1 MAIAREQTQAP
12 LLLSIFFI
20 LLFLLQFGHSLAAAE
35 KENSSNPSVSWS
47 RGRDKN
53 DLRKG
58 SESTE
63 SLEEDGDEFTGGF
76 STLDSMLQWAIGH
89 SDPAKL
95 KEKAEYTEKLSPEE
109 ILSKQSEIK
118 ELMEKLKM
126 PSDAELMKIAIA
138 DLNNSSS
145 STQERLHALNELLVL
160 VEPID
165 NALDMDKLGGLE
177 AVIKELKDIES
188 EIRTASAWV
197 LGKASQNNVVVQ
209 DQVLGYGALT
219 RLMKMVQSS
228 YTEEAVKAFYA
239 ISALIRNNERGQELF
254 YLEGGDVLLQDMLT
268 NSSIDIRLQK
278 KVVFLVADLADYQAT
293 TSANDKN
300 NNHML
305 SLLSDRVFLKSVV
318 DLSVK
323 RDLDLQEKVLMA
335 VRSLL
340 HLAPTEARDLKEF
353 CGLDQV
359 LERMRVQ
366 LEDLASD
373 EDIGDF
379 VRDLETLRREVQS
392 LFHQKL
398 DQVLFFWYYTC
409 KN

>member
-1 MAIAREQTQAP
+1 MAIARNKLQLP
-12 LLLSIFFI
+12 FLLSI
-20 LLFLLQFGHSLAAAE
+20 LFLLVFLLQLGHSMAATE
-35 KENSSNPSVSWS
+35 KENNSNPSVSWS
-47 RGRDKN
+47 MGREKN

-63 SLEEDGDEFTGGF
+63 SLEEGGDEFTGGF

-89 SDPAKL
+89 SDPEKL

-138 DLNNSSS
+138 DLTNSSS
-145 STQERLHALNELLVL
+145 STQERLHALNELLEL

-165 NALDMDKLGGLE
+165 NALDMDKLGGLV
-177 AVIKELKDIES
+177 AVIKELEDIES

-197 LGKASQNNVVVQ
+197 LGKASQNNAVVQ
-209 DQVLGYGALT
+209 NQVLGYGALT
-219 RLMKMVQSS
+219 RLMKMVHSS

-293 TSANDKN
+293 ISATDKN

-340 HLAPTEARDLKEF
+340 HLAPTEARDLKDF

-359 LERMRVQ
+359 LERIRVQ
-366 LEDLASD
+366 LEDLTSD
-373 EDIGDF
+373 EDFGDF
-379 VRDLETLRREVQS
+379 ARDIEALRREVQS

-398 DQVLFFWYYTC
+398 DEAMTSPQ
-409 KN
+409 

>member
-118 ELMEKLKM
+118 ELMENLKM

-177 AVIKELKDIES
+177 AVIKELEDIES

-197 LGKASQNNVVVQ
+197 LGKASQNNAVVQ

-340 HLAPTEARDLKEF
+340 YLAPTEARDLKEF

-398 DQVLFFWYYTC
+398 DQATRSPQ
-409 KN
+409 

>member
-1 MAIAREQTQAP
+1 MAIARKQTQAP
-12 LLLSIFFI
+12 ILLSILFI
-20 LLFLLQFGHSLAAAE
+20 LLFLLQFGYSLAAAE
-35 KENSSNPSVSWS
+35 KENSTNPSVSWS
-47 RGRDKN
+47 MGRDKN

-95 KEKAEYTEKLSPEE
+95 KEKADYTEKLSPEE

-177 AVIKELKDIES
+177 AVIKELEDIES

-197 LGKASQNNVVVQ
+197 LGKASQNNAVVQ

-219 RLMKMVQSS
+219 RLMKMVHSS

-239 ISALIRNNERGQELF
+239 ISALIRNNERGQDLF

-293 TSANDKN
+293 RSANDKN
-300 NNHML
+300 NNHMF

-340 HLAPTEARDLKEF
+340 HLAPTKARDLKEF

-373 EDIGDF
+373 EDVGDF
-379 VRDLETLRREVQS
+379 ARDLETLWREVQS

-398 DQVLFFWYYTC
+398 DQATRSPQ
-409 KN
+409 